1 MNEIVQWKEIF
12 SEAIAEMI
20 QTEAKGPG
28 GRPHYDYILCLKCSS
43 SSVSIVFQ
51 TNRLSIRSMIVCLFR
66 KNGRLKAGFSN
77 CPYDK
82 S

>member
-28 GRPHYDYILCLKCSS
+28 GRPHYDYILMFKVLIIQR
-43 SSVSIVFQ
+43 VYF
-51 TNRLSIRSMIVCLFR
+51 NRHMRPQE
-66 KNGRLKAGFSN
+66 KNLRR
-77 CPYDK
+77 
-82 S
+82 